1 MTTTDALFAVLATII
16 VSLVS
21 YIFISFQS
29 DTKSRFAHQDTL
41 IEQMVKS
48 NTSLQELIKLHDY
61 RISNLEK
68 KPSSLTVNNNNA

>member
-29 DTKSRFAHQDTL
+29 DTKSRFTHQDAL
-41 IEQMVKS
+41 IEEMVKS